1 MFWYHF
7 DLHFKFRDHSV
18 STILVSDY
26 FCFALSILIFSFA
39 FSILRYFDLQFCS
52 ETSFILSMLCW
63 ICSEFLST
71 AIPFC
76 SLTGV
81 SPFYAESARQTLL
94 KIQGGKAE
102 FPSEI
107 FAEISEVAQEFIS
120 KLLEKDPRYVTC
132 HLTAS
137 VCELWLEMQM
147 PGAET

>member
-1 MFWYHF
+1 M
-7 DLHFKFRDHSV
+7 
-18 STILVSDY
+18 
-26 FCFALSILIFSFA
+26 
-39 FSILRYFDLQFCS
+39 
-52 ETSFILSMLCW
+52 
-63 ICSEFLST
+63 
-71 AIPFC
+71 
-76 SLTGV
+76 

-137 VCELWLEMQM
+137 VCEL
-147 PGAET
+147 